1 MTNNYES
8 TDLFKFTWPYH
19 TADLPTRPLEKAKNS
34 YYDNI
39 IDIVTVTESSN
50 DEITF
55 FVFLYNPVYGT
66 SSLHNGGKV
75 AAAWTTLTASSPAGS
90 V

>member
-8 TDLFKFTWPYH
+8 TDLFKFSWPYH
-19 TADLPTRPLEKAKNS
+19 TADLTTRPLEKAKNS

-55 FVFLYNPVYGT
+55 FIFLYNPVYST
-66 SSLHNGGKV
+66 SSLHSGRKV
-75 AAAWTTLTASSPAGS
+75 AAATLTASSPAGS

>member
-1 MTNNYES
+1 MKVLTCLS
-8 TDLFKFTWPYH
+8 LPDLTIQLTFQPDPWK
-19 TADLPTRPLEKAKNS
+19 RQKNS

-55 FVFLYNPVYGT
+55 FIFLYNPVYGT

-75 AAAWTTLTASSPAGS
+75 AAA
-90 V
+90 